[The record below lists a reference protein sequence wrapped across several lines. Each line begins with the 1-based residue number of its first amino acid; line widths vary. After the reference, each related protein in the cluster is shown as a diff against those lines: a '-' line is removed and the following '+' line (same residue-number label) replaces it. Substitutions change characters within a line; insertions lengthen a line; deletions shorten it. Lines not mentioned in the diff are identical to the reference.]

1 MTSHILEVLIKK
13 YNKATLTKNE
23 VAQELGLSLRTID
36 NMIQKKMVLPKPLK
50 IGDSKNAPVRFN
62 IVEIA
67 KYIADAL
74 ESSQVGLQ
82 K

>member
-1 MTSHILEVLIKK
+1 MTNHILEVLTKK

-23 VAQELGLSLRTID
+23 VAEELGLSLRTID
-36 NMIQKKMVLPKPLK
+36 SMLKTELILPKPLK

-62 IVEIA
+62 IVDIA
-67 KYIADAL
+67 EFIIA
-74 ESSQVGLQ
+74 SQTEVQ